1 MMKLFIAAGVVV
13 TVSVVNSGLA
23 AAQTPDPKIQRGAAV
38 YQNWCAPCH
47 SSGRGNPGTE
57 ALAAK
62 YKDRQPPVPA
72 VLADRQDLTP
82 QSIRFFVRQGVSVMA
97 PFRKTEISDADL
109 EVLSVF
115 LTQNKR

>member
-1 MMKLFIAAGVVV
+1 CGRSQWDHQRRPVRHLAKALAEGTRMMKLFIAAGVVI

-47 SSGRGNPGTE
+47 SSGRGNPGTA

-62 YKDRQPPVPA
+62 YKDRQPAVPA
-72 VLADRQDLTP
+72 VLADRHEPPTHALRVLVP
-82 QSIRFFVRQGVSVMA
+82 QGRR
-97 PFRKTEISDADL
+97 E
-109 EVLSVF
+109 
-115 LTQNKR
+115 